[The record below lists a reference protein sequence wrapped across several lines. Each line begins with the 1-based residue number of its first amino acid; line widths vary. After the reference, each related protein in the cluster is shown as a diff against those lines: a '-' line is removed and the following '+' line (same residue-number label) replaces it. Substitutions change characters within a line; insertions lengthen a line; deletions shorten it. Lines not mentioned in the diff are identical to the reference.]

1 MSAGVSTSGEWQ
13 NLDNDGA
20 INGTDR
26 DVLSCKC
33 LPGIVPT
40 LLRGNADSSA
50 IAIYRLF
57 TRAPI
62 LIKIPHGPFLINGI
76 F

>member
-33 LPGIVPT
+33 PPGM
-40 LLRGNADSSA
+40 
-50 IAIYRLF
+50 
-57 TRAPI
+57 
-62 LIKIPHGPFLINGI
+62 LIPLKCSYGVVKSPNH
-76 F
+76 